1 MKGKL
6 RKIEDLMKKEENTG
20 RRKVIARKGRR
31 KESEKGIQ
39 EGEQSIRKFMI
50 TGQKISTPKRKLLEG
65 NGEEENIETGSE
77 RKRRKLQTGK
87 DFGKKDGGTVKGLL
101 QYFDKE
107 YGRKEGP
114 PNIGL
119 EKEKEE
125 NEKEKEG
132 TQRSNWKGVFL
143 SSGKDFKGSQLKE
156 PINDTFLKTSI
167 EIPTVKDEIR
177 PIFPKL
183 RPSKSE
189 NNKIGTIPPNDGQFK
204 DKDEKLAYTFTFRKL
219 RKSQLIK
226 RFGDQ

>member
-1 MKGKL
+1 M
-6 RKIEDLMKKEENTG
+6 
-20 RRKVIARKGRR
+20 
-31 KESEKGIQ
+31 
-39 EGEQSIRKFMI
+39 
-50 TGQKISTPKRKLLEG
+50 
-65 NGEEENIETGSE
+65 
-77 RKRRKLQTGK
+77 
-87 DFGKKDGGTVKGLL
+87 
-101 QYFDKE
+101 
-107 YGRKEGP
+107 
-114 PNIGL
+114 
-119 EKEKEE
+119 EKEKEK

-219 RKSQLIK
+219 RKSQLIE